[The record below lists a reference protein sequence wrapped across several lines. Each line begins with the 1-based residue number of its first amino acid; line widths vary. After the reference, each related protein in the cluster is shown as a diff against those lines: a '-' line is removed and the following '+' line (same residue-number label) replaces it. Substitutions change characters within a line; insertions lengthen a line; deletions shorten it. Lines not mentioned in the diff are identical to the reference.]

1 MYLALCW
8 KYDFFLHLQMY
19 NNMILLQQLYNEE
32 LLIIIAELWIIG
44 IINKQQVI
52 FVDFGYAV

>member
-1 MYLALCW
+1 
-8 KYDFFLHLQMY
+8 MY